1 MTRNENLKVWFGL
14 TQFEIQ
20 IGKVVLGLATSH
32 HEEKCRYVF
41 TPILSGLRWPG
52 QTVMG
57 SLPPALEIRKID
69 KRFQLKRKR
78 KRSKQPKEKFYIYSD
93 GSHSHTHTHTPRS
106 SGADEMTMKMDEGE
120 DEMTIT

>member
-14 TQFEIQ
+14 TQFEIH

-41 TPILSGLRWPG
+41 TPVLSGLRWPG

-93 GSHSHTHTHTPRS
+93 GSHTRPAAAGLFWKTTLRN
-106 SGADEMTMKMDEGE
+106 AMLL
-120 DEMTIT
+120 